1 MRVEIA
7 VIDSIAE
14 VSAADFERLDTGAG
28 AVGSYHRVS
37 QREADGRWQVRYLRC
52 LDGDRLVALIPLYTA
67 QGSSWPD
74 PVYDPTGW
82 PLPAADTADCQADSC
97 LLVGSNADL
106 LTGLPVAAE
115 LREPGPLRA
124 LLAAIAR
131 LASDEG
137 RSLAFPFYYSAAR
150 QAIDRASGGS
160 IRWAPLG
167 REARL
172 EGLDD
177 PGWEAGLSRPARY
190 NLRHDRALIEAA
202 GIRSSIVDW
211 SEVAAPAS
219 ELIAEH
225 NVRVGMFD
233 HPEFAKL
240 RGQRWQD
247 CPGVEFLV
255 FAAESETL
263 TGYVTGWIW
272 RDELAVYEIGLPG
285 PESPHRLASYL
296 DLVFGQP
303 IQLARRR
310 GLRMLRLGPTAERI
324 KAGRGAV
331 FHELFGGVSDVVA
344 TKLLASG

>member
-14 VSAADFERLDTGAG
+14 VSAADFERLDTSAG
-28 AVGSYHRVS
+28 AVGSYQRIS
-37 QREADGRWQVRYLRC
+37 QREADGRWLTRYLRC
-52 LDGDRLVALIPLYTA
+52 LDGDRLLALIPLHTA
-67 QGSSWPD
+67 QGTSWPD

-82 PLPAADTADCQADSC
+82 PLPVTDTQDCQADSC
-97 LLVGSNADL
+97 LLVGSNSDL

-115 LREPGPLRA
+115 LRAPEPLRA
-124 LLAAIAR
+124 LLARIAR
-131 LASDEG
+131 LAADEG
-137 RSLAFPFYYSAAR
+137 RCLAFPFHYSSAQ
-150 QAIDRASGGS
+150 QAIDRAGNGA
-160 IRWAPLG
+160 IRWALLG

-211 SEVAAPAS
+211 AEVAEPAS
-219 ELIAEH
+219 ALIAEH

-233 HPEFAKL
+233 HPEFVKL

-255 FAAESETL
+255 FAAESDTL
-263 TGYVTGWIW
+263 TGYVTGWVW

-285 PESPHRLASYL
+285 PESPERLACYL
-296 DLVFGQP
+296 ELVFRRP
-303 IQLARRR
+303 IQLAQQR

-331 FHELFGGVSDVVA
+331 FHELFGGVLDVVA
-344 TKLLASG
+344 TKHLAGG

>member
-1 MRVEIA
+1 VRVDIA

-14 VSAADFERLDTGAG
+14 VDVADFERLDTSAG
-28 AVGSYHRVS
+28 AVGSYQRVS
-37 QREADGRWQVRYLRC
+37 QREADGRWQTRYLRC
-52 LDGDRLVALIPLYTA
+52 LDGDRLLALIPLYTA
-67 QGSSWPD
+67 QGTSWPD

-82 PLPAADTADCQADSC
+82 PLPATEDCQADSC

-106 LTGLPVAAE
+106 LTGLSVAAE
-115 LREPGPLRA
+115 LREPEPLHE
-124 LLAAIAR
+124 LLVAIAR
-131 LASDEG
+131 LAADEG
-137 RSLAFPFYYSAAR
+137 RGLAFPFCYPSARHAL
-150 QAIDRASGGS
+150 DRAGNGS
-160 IRWAPLG
+160 IRWALLG

-211 SEVAAPAS
+211 AEVADPAS

-233 HPEFAKL
+233 HPEFVKL

-255 FAAESETL
+255 FTAESDTL

-285 PESPHRLASYL
+285 PESPERLACYL
-296 DLVFGQP
+296 ELVFRRP
-303 IQLARRR
+303 IELARQR

-331 FHELFGGVSDVVA
+331 FHELFGGVLDVVA
-344 TKLLASG
+344 TQHLAGG